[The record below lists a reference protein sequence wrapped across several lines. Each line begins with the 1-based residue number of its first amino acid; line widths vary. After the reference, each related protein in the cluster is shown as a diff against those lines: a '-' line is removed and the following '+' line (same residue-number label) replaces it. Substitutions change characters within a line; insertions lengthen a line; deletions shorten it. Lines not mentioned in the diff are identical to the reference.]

1 MRPKEGKAIPRGNE
15 TVLLVE
21 PEAETRKL
29 AAFMLSKQGYQV
41 LEARD
46 AGQAYQLYEERG
58 AEVDLLL
65 IEALMSQV
73 NGHQLARML
82 EAKNPR
88 LRVVYISDV
97 EYARMTRRIAARKKL
112 AFVRRPFTMR
122 LLADKVRQVLDQPQ
136 ARVLRAGA

>member
-1 MRPKEGKAIPRGNE
+1 MGSKEAKAIPRGNE

-21 PEAETRKL
+21 PEPETRKL

-41 LEARD
+41 LEARN
-46 AGQAYQLYEERG
+46 GSEAYQLYEQRG

-88 LRVVYISDV
+88 LRVVYISDA
-97 EYARMTRRIAARKKL
+97 EYARMARRIAARKKL
-112 AFVRRPFTMR
+112 AFVQRPFTMR